1 MPIKCQMRCILFM
14 KNDFRCLANTGV
26 IESLQQHWVMC
37 LIQISITSFIIECS
51 ETFSP
56 SCFHCLE
63 YAQHLMAEGC
73 CLYVLADKEALI
85 WLSTVKSTTVF
96 EIWELCPS
104 KISSFGPSVSFV
116 SLMISW
122 NHSTNWRLSIHP
134 DGWVDSLHCS
144 VNRCIWHSLVH
155 PGTMYYIGG
164 DLRRQRMVTEM
175 FRLLN
180 SVHGFCGCCYSFVWI
195 LVCTEVSGC
204 QYLFEIQFHRHYRY
218 CVAFVQCPI
227 AALFLLTF

>member
-1 MPIKCQMRCILFM
+1 MLLVCAGRQR
-14 KNDFRCLANTGV
+14 
-26 IESLQQHWVMC
+26 S
-37 LIQISITSFIIECS
+37 S
-51 ETFSP
+51 
-56 SCFHCLE
+56 
-63 YAQHLMAEGC
+63 
-73 CLYVLADKEALI
+73 I

-155 PGTMYYIGG
+155 PGTMYHIGG
-164 DLRRQRMVTEM
+164 DLCRQRMVTEM

-227 AALFLLTF
+227 AALFLSTVYRSRWPPACCMH